1 MEDVKLVNLE
11 NISLFTGMT
20 SLEPSANLF
29 PAKPDCTK
37 EQIQA
42 LSRQMLSLDVSPF
55 YGEIQAFHL
64 AGDCG
69 YFTRMLHSLMIFYC
83 DNYELKLESVST
95 LLSNLQCLF
104 DEDRL
109 SRKVVDVSRVM
120 DIKSAKSFYS
130 LGENPILKALN
141 NQSLPIKQNIEV
153 KIPIGDLWT
162 DSVAVTEG
170 SNNLRVK
177 VPVPEPNS
185 SHKTHVRGTFLHD
198 SVPGPPND
206 TIIFH
211 VHGGGFIAQSPASH
225 VGQ

>member
-1 MEDVKLVNLE
+1 
-11 NISLFTGMT
+11 MT
-20 SLEPSANLF
+20 SLEPSSNLF

-37 EQIQA
+37 DQIQA
-42 LSRQMLSLDVSPF
+42 LSRQMLSLDVTPF

-64 AGDCG
+64 SGDCG
-69 YFTRMLHSLMIFYC
+69 YFTRMLHNLMIFYC
-83 DNYELKLESVST
+83 DHYELKFESVST

-109 SRKVVDVSRVM
+109 SKKVVDVSRVM

-130 LGENPILKALN
+130 LGENPIIKALN
-141 NQSLPIKQNIEV
+141 NASGQIKQNVEV

-162 DSVAVTEG
+162 DSTAVTEG
-170 SNNLRVK
+170 SNLRVR

-185 SHKTHVRGTFLHD
+185 LNKTHVRGTFLHD

>member
-1 MEDVKLVNLE
+1 MSSG
-11 NISLFTGMT
+11 IT

-29 PAKPDCTK
+29 PARPDCTR
-37 EQIQA
+37 EQVQS
-42 LSRQMLSLDVSPF
+42 LSRQMLDMDVSPF

-64 AGDCG
+64 TGDCG
-69 YFTRMLHSLMIFYC
+69 TFTRMLHNLMIFYC
-83 DNYELKLESVST
+83 DNYELKLGSLST

-130 LGENPILKALN
+130 LGENPLLNALN
-141 NQSLPIKQNIEV
+141 KSQIKQNIEV

-162 DSVAVTEG
+162 DSATVTQG
-170 SNNLRVK
+170 SNLRVK
-177 VPVPEPNS
+177 VPVPEPNL
-185 SHKTHVRGTFLHD
+185 HNKTHVRGIFLHD
-198 SVPGPPND
+198 SEPGPPQD